1 MLEILETL
9 AKNMLTITKFPFDVL
24 RGLKNLD
31 IERFAHLYDQEF
43 LERIPKLARS
53 AISRKQLD
61 ADFAVI
67 KSAEYYQKVLDIL
80 QMPSSTN
87 LSLLQEDLESPN
99 ESSDQKSCSQILQSY
114 FSKFF
119 LKKKLYKNIIG
130 MKDVQKEENDF
141 IIVNLTFGY
150 ILVIEAKSTLNSKS
164 IEKAVKLLKHVC
176 QNCTN
181 RIY

>member
-119 LKKKLYKNIIG
+119 KITLNIIG
-130 MKDVQKEENDF
+130 MKDIQKEENDF

-150 ILVIEAKSTLNSKS
+150 ILVKESKGTLNSKS